1 MPNQSF
7 GTHRK
12 CLNIFMWFIQPVSLQ
27 CHSCYRK
34 AAHLLVMHL
43 PGSILENLILDMT
56 ESIMVPS
63 SHVLYSSLIN
73 MQSPLKANDAGVIAS
88 IEAIDCSHDDVM
100 KRKYFPR
107 YWPFVKGIHRSPV
120 DSPRKGQWRGALN
133 FFLIWAWTNDWANN
147 REAGDLRRHRAYCDV
162 NSSILKWNCEW
173 YFFHLSH
180 ALFFNQAIFAF
191 NIPPRHWN
199 II

>member
-1 MPNQSF
+1 MPYHVTYRDKIPYEMPNQSF

-56 ESIMVPS
+56 ESIMVTS

-133 FFLIWAWTNDWANN
+133 FF
-147 REAGDLRRHRAYCDV
+147 
-162 NSSILKWNCEW
+162 
-173 YFFHLSH
+173 
-180 ALFFNQAIFAF
+180 
-191 NIPPRHWN
+191 
-199 II
+199 